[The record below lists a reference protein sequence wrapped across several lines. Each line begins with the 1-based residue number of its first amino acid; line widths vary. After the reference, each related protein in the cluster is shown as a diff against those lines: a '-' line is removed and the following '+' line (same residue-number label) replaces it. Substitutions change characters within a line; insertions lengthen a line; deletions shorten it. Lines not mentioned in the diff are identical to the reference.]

1 MQRIRPNYPAL
12 GPIGETMESIQPLPG
27 DRRAGAFAYAAG
39 AVGIITFTALGLM
52 YGVEMSRPG
61 PRLFGPISDI
71 GSGLFNLLAIPVIIQ
86 LHKHLPASQWRGPG
100 LALVV
105 VLSVA
110 GAIGSFLLVAKV
122 LGFTVATTA
131 ATLALAAQAVWLV
144 AAHTKLLKRGG
155 YPMRLAKLGRFVGA
169 AFLAGAAIVAFGFLV
184 PGGWMQWTVFGIGGL
199 IGLTGWVGMP
209 FWFLMAGR
217 RLVHEH
223 SAPSTSPTPKPS
235 PASSPEATA
244 GSSQALHPD

>member
-1 MQRIRPNYPAL
+1 MSASRQDTGARRNMQRIRPNYPAF

-61 PRLFGPISDI
+61 PRVFGPISDI
-71 GSGLFNLLAIPVIIQ
+71 GSGLFNLLAVPVIVQ
-86 LHKHLPASQWRGPG
+86 LHKRLPPSQWARPG
-100 LALVV
+100 LAAVV

-122 LGFTVATTA
+122 LGFAVATTA
-131 ATLALAAQAVWLV
+131 AMLALGAQAVWLV
-144 AAHTKLLKRGG
+144 SAHTKLLKRGG
-155 YPMRLAKLGRFVGA
+155 YPLRLAKLGRFVGA
-169 AFLAGAAIVAFGFLV
+169 AFLAGAATVAFGFLV
-184 PGGWMQWTVFGIGGL
+184 PGGWIRWTVFGIGGL

-209 FWFLMAGR
+209 FWFLVAGR
-217 RLVHEH
+217 RLVHKR
-223 SAPSTSPTPKPS
+223 STPRTSPTPKPS
-235 PASSPEATA
+235 RVT
-244 GSSQALHPD
+244 